1 MQLRI
6 VHRSLTF
13 KICTVMVPGGRYKS
27 WKRRWFILNDNCL
40 YYFEY
45 TTDKEPRGIIP
56 LENIQV
62 REVQDRHKPHCFELY
77 AAGSEFIKACKTDS
91 EGKVVEGNNQ
101 ESWILI
107 DCTLI
112 CDFEEYSILVI
123 ISFHYYAFKLRSSK
137 KYFLH
142 F

>member
-1 MQLRI
+1 M
-6 VHRSLTF
+6 
-13 KICTVMVPGGRYKS
+13 
-27 WKRRWFILNDNCL
+27 NDNCL

-91 EGKVVEGNNQ
+91 EGKVVEGN
-101 ESWILI
+101 EGSAKIE
-107 DCTLI
+107 
-112 CDFEEYSILVI
+112 FVLVPLYRGPN
-123 ISFHYYAFKLRSSK
+123 ISRFG
-137 KYFLH
+137 
-142 F
+142 